1 MFLPGESQGWGR
13 IELNT
18 TEATQQQQSYLVAL
32 LSNGGYAFANLVCQ
46 LLRKA
51 GSNKLQELDGNYRPP
66 LAQGVVG
73 LL

>member
-46 LLRKA
+46 LVRKA
-51 GSNKLQELDGNYRPP
+51 GSNKLQELDGNYCPP